1 MQEQDLCLSPTS
13 RLGIL
18 LSLDC
23 NALVKPVNHLETRGP
38 AALQTW
44 SHHSCKDCGKTY
56 TTTRYLKDHM
66 KCRLGFGEGLVKS
79 VNRPLLQK
87 HHCSTVML
95 RSQLMW
101 FFKEFSCTK
110 ASLHSLQD
118 NDQSTI
124 VLLQAMTLKR
134 GFAANRLGLIA
145 PKRCSTA
152 RQDLCLTPTK
162 EALLQWGTQTW
173 SNLVRF
179 PNPFVKWVGEPD
191 LV

>member
-1 MQEQDLCLSPTS
+1 MWKDIYNSEIFEGSHEVYI
-13 RLGIL
+13 GIWGGIGKISQL
-18 LSLDC
+18 PSLTK
-23 NALVKPVNHLETRGP
+23 AP
-38 AALQTW
+38 LQHCHVTLTF
-44 SHHSCKDCGKTY
+44 SH
-56 TTTRYLKDHM
+56 
-66 KCRLGFGEGLVKS
+66 
-79 VNRPLLQK
+79 
-87 HHCSTVML
+87 
-95 RSQLMW
+95 LMW
-101 FFKEFSCTK
+101 FFNEFSCTK

-118 NDQSTI
+118 NDQSTT
-124 VLLQAMTLKR
+124 VLLQAMTPKR

-179 PNPFVKWVGEPD
+179 PNPLVKWEWEPD